1 MKKIKVRLEVKNKPP
16 PIDQWIELE
25 KELKTQGEK
34 RERLNRA
41 HKREVEKSYKLALKA
56 REQRMPVGRI
66 ATALG
71 LSRQWISKMGNHNG
85 RK

>member
-1 MKKIKVRLEVKNKPP
+1 MKKMKVRLEVKNKPP
-16 PIDQWIELE
+16 PDDRCAELE
-25 KELKTQGEK
+25 KELRTQGEK
-34 RERLNRA
+34 REQLNRA
-41 HKREVEKSYKLALKA
+41 HKREVEKSYKLAIKA
-56 REQRMPVGRI
+56 RQQGMQVNRI

>member
-1 MKKIKVRLEVKNKPP
+1 MKKIKVRLEVRNKPP
-16 PIDQWIELE
+16 PDDQWSELE
-25 KELKTQGEK
+25 KELQTQGEK

-41 HKREVEKSYKLALKA
+41 HKREVEKSYKLAVKA
-56 REQRMPVGRI
+56 RQKGMAVSRI

-71 LSRQWISKMGNHNG
+71 LSRQWISKMGNYNG